1 MHTRDLARHSHSQR
15 QEHSL
20 YPMHHVYLAPVLRYC
35 NHVQSTIAHDAFLL
49 CLQLSYKSA
58 CIIVCNPGYT
68 FTPSRPTAS
77 CAAHLA
83 VQDSSSKWAPATAL
97 STMLAS
103 PALLAPSAPSAPTAV
118 LLQQCALA
126 VPAQLGPSSLGAGAN
141 RPVTIRHPNKNVR
154 GSTKGMAQL
163 CLNLYTA

>member
-103 PALLAPSAPSAPTAV
+103 PALLAPSAPVCTYCSATATV
-118 LLQQCALA
+118 CTCCAC
-126 VPAQLGPSSLGAGAN
+126 SAG
-141 RPVTIRHPNKNVR
+141 TFLT
-154 GSTKGMAQL
+154 GCWS
-163 CLNLYTA
+163 